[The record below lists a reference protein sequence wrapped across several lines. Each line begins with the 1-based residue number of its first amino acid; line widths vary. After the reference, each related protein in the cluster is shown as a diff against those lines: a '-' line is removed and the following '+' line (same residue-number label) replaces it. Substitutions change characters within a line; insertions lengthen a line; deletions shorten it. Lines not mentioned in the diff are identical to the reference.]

1 VRAQEFVP
9 VYIFA
14 NVRASIPASCSYV
27 QAVPKYTP
35 PTNSGRNAKK
45 KSGYRDI
52 LVNLRIAN
60 DLTRRLGLDFN
71 ICELQLVLKQFF
83 LLKKAEGHARYVTFR
98 NMRCE

>member
-1 VRAQEFVP
+1 
-9 VYIFA
+9 
-14 NVRASIPASCSYV
+14 
-27 QAVPKYTP
+27 
-35 PTNSGRNAKK
+35 
-45 KSGYRDI
+45 
-52 LVNLRIAN
+52 VNLRIAN